1 MLLSFCSFSIAF
13 SCSLLAP
20 SPFSSGARKKRKWQ
34 KKKQWVQRDFNAIF
48 FCMPPV
54 SRFCAGA
61 RSWRV
66 FFSWFF
72 SFLCLCMKMKT
83 KWQILSILFVQL
95 SMYVVCA
102 CVGVFFFNKCF
113 LYKFHGMQVSRKLV
127 VQVFGIEVR
136 TVGRKKEERCDWLSR
151 STFEAT
157 AKVVCASLLKDSILV
172 YLRSCL
178 GSDFVL
184 QFFPVP
190 SPLLF
195 TCFNG
200 TIRQRARFENFET
213 APFLKVRPGQTI
225 HVSLALHDW
234 CPASVEA
241 CIGAI
246 LFFPSFHISPFGQLF
261 MFLLHLSTVMSQTII
276 FFSCGGL

>member
-1 MLLSFCSFSIAF
+1 M
-13 SCSLLAP
+13 
-20 SPFSSGARKKRKWQ
+20 
-34 KKKQWVQRDFNAIF
+34 
-48 FCMPPV
+48 
-54 SRFCAGA
+54 
-61 RSWRV
+61 
-66 FFSWFF
+66 
-72 SFLCLCMKMKT
+72 
-83 KWQILSILFVQL
+83 
-95 SMYVVCA
+95 
-102 CVGVFFFNKCF
+102 
-113 LYKFHGMQVSRKLV
+113 
-127 VQVFGIEVR
+127 
-136 TVGRKKEERCDWLSR
+136 LSR

-157 AKVVCASLLKDSILV
+157 EKVVCASLLKDSILV

-178 GSDFVL
+178 GSDFAL

-246 LFFPSFHISPFGQLF
+246 LFFRLFIFLRLVSFSCFFCISRRLC
-261 MFLLHLSTVMSQTII
+261 LLNYHI
-276 FFSCGGL
+276 FFLWWSVGVGEQLDTSSCVFVHAYPSNERQ